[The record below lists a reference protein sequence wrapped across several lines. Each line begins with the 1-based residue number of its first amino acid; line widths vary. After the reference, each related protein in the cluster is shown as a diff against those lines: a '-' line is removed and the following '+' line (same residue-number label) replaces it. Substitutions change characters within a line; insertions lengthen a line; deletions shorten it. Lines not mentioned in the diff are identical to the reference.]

1 MSATPRPGVGEHAV
15 SFADYGH
22 HLEVLEACYE
32 GH

>member
-1 MSATPRPGVGEHAV
+1 MIATPRPGVREYAV

-22 HLEVLEACYE
+22 HLEVLEARYE